1 MVAFYRSRD
10 RGIPGAERRGM
21 RMPNPARACSG
32 RVRPR
37 SERRRADH
45 ARSEDG
51 HLALDSW
58 LRIPRPTH
66 ATESSRRLTAR
77 DSFRVSD
84 PAGANGK
91 TTSAPRGARR
101 PAPRSSAYRPRAAL
115 AHTRRAPVR
124 ARSPSRDRRSSGQL
138 ASRAFSRARSQA
150 SALRARPRRSSSG
163 RFRPATAAQ
172 TVIPRS
178 AGAQKRSGRCAH
190 SQRDPIYRAERP

>member
-21 RMPNPARACSG
+21 RMPNPARAAVGCDRG
-32 RVRPR
+32 RSAEGLTMRGQRTAIWLFILAAYTSTEACDRITASPH
-37 SERRRADH
+37 RA
-45 ARSEDG
+45 G
-51 HLALDSW
+51 
-58 LRIPRPTH
+58 
-66 ATESSRRLTAR
+66 
-77 DSFRVSD
+77 FRVSD

-124 ARSPSRDRRSSGQL
+124 ARSPFRDRRSSGQL
-138 ASRAFSRARSQA
+138 PSRAPTASSRARSQA
-150 SALRARPRRSSSG
+150 SASRARAGRSSSG

-172 TVIPRS
+172 TVIPRR
-178 AGAQKRSGRCAH
+178 AGAQKDQGGALIH
-190 SQRDPIYRAERP
+190 SETR